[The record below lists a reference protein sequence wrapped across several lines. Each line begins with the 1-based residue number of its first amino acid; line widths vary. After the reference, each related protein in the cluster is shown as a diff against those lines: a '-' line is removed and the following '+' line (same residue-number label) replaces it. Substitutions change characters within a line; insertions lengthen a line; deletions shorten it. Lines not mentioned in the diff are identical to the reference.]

1 MFVEIFIVLNVK
13 ELKCT
18 KLVIF
23 LIYTQD
29 NIFYS
34 QYLSVCNIFELL
46 SVIVIK
52 KKEGKCVK
60 KNQRV
65 QKYFWCIEALNVY
78 GIQTSWKI
86 NIKHLHSSHN
96 FLQLLFYTFASDF
109 LKIHLH
115 LSLGVSTKHTLLL
128 HVFLIVTTLSHIVHT
143 VL

>member
-1 MFVEIFIVLNVK
+1 MFVEIFIVLNVI

-34 QYLSVCNIFELL
+34 KYLSVCNIFELL
-46 SVIVIK
+46 SVTVIT

-60 KNQRV
+60 KNQSV

-78 GIQTSWKI
+78 EIQTTSKI
-86 NIKHLHSSHN
+86 NIKNLHSSHN

-109 LKIHLH
+109 LKIHLL